1 MLQVKLRGMRVEL
14 GEIES
19 ALVDAP
25 GVQLATVL
33 VLSDPAGAQRV
44 VAYVT
49 PASVDT
55 AAVLSSVRSR
65 LPAHMV
71 PNVIVLLAVMP
82 LSPTGKVDRKAL
94 PEPEWS
100 SVAAEEY
107 VAPISELEKQLQ
119 AIFHEVL
126 GQQRVS
132 TQADFFAVGGNSLQV
147 SSRMESSRACAVQF
161 ALTQARL
168 PCRTRCSRSCAAG
181 TGSEADDARAQ
192 GHWPESAHVTA
203 VCHAHHRRL
212 GRGARPP

>member
-1 MLQVKLRGMRVEL
+1 MPVIDIQACIVGLQVKLRGMRVEL
-14 GEIES
+14 GEIEA

-33 VLSDPAGAQRV
+33 VLKDPAGAQRV

-55 AAVLSSVRSR
+55 AAVLASVRNR

-71 PNVIVLLAVMP
+71 PNVVVLLAVMP

-107 VAPISELEKQLQ
+107 VAPVSELEEQLQ

-147 SSRMESSRACAVQF
+147 VAHLLCFVCACA
-161 ALTQARL
+161 
-168 PCRTRCSRSCAAG
+168 CSPNCAQAG
-181 TGSEADDARAQ
+181 TS
-192 GHWPESAHVTA
+192 
-203 VCHAHHRRL
+203 
-212 GRGARPP
+212 ARPQKTRHEMCVHRGSRQRS